1 MTSKDAAQVFKILGD
16 ENRLRIVCSLL
27 SKKRYALVTCST
39 LLT

>member
-16 ENRLRIVCSLL
+16 ENRLRIVLL